1 MSLTHN
7 DIDLS
12 SYAGST
18 SITSTGIITN
28 GTWQGSIINETYVDS
43 SIARKSYV
51 DSVAQGLDIKD
62 AVKVTTT
69 ANITL
74 SGLQT
79 IDGIAVLAD
88 DRVLVKIRLMLLIMV
103 YI

>member
-1 MSLTHN
+1 MEV
-7 DIDLS
+7 
-12 SYAGST
+12 
-18 SITSTGIITN
+18 
-28 GTWQGSIINETYVDS
+28 WQGSTINESYIDS

-74 SGLQT
+74 GGTQT
-79 IDGIAVLAD
+79 IDGISVLAD
-88 DRVLVKIRLMLLIMV
+88 DRVLVKIKLIQ
-103 YI
+103 